1 MASILIVDD
10 DQAQLTILQRILK
23 REGYTV
29 ETVEDS
35 KAALE
40 ALADR
45 MFDLVISDMWMSA
58 RFEGRDL
65 LREIKRSDP
74 DLPVLIMTA
83 YAELNDAVNL
93 VAHEGCVLL
102 P

>member
-40 ALADR
+40 NLEKQ
-45 MFDLVISDMWMSA
+45 MFDLVISDMWMSS

-65 LREIKRSDP
+65 LREIKRNRSRSARTYHDR
-74 DLPVLIMTA
+74 V
-83 YAELNDAVNL
+83 
-93 VAHEGCVLL
+93 C
-102 P
+102 